1 MTVKIKKQLVS
12 TDVIKERSYGYGN
25 KKKCI
30 TIHETANTNK
40 GANAQAH
47 ANLQSR
53 KNPSQASWHYQVD
66 DKEII
71 QSFPDDV
78 MCWSAGDGRGPGNTQ
93 SIHIEICVNSDGDFI
108 KAVLNTADLVKYLMD
123 KYNIPIDNV
132 VQHYKWS
139 GKNCPANLR
148 NASKGISWDGFK
160 NLLKQLPSQ
169 KDDKMYYVQVGAF
182 KVKSNAEKCLKEA
195 KKYFPDAF
203 IKTE

>member
-1 MTVKIKKQLVS
+1 MTIKIKKQLVS
-12 TDVIKERSYGYGN
+12 SKIIGERSYGYGN
-25 KKKCI
+25 KKKYI

-53 KNPSQASWHYQVD
+53 KNPRQASWHYQVD

-78 MCWSAGDGRGPGNTQ
+78 MCWAAGDGRGPGNTQ
-93 SIHIEICVNSDGDFI
+93 SIHVEICVNSDGNFL
-108 KAVLNTADLVKYLMD
+108 KAVQNAANLTKYLMD
-123 KYNIPIDNV
+123 KYNIPIEHV
-132 VQHYKWS
+132 EQHNKWS
-139 GKNCPANLR
+139 GKNCPAYLR
-148 NASKGISWDGFK
+148 GGNRGITWGGFI
-160 NLLKQLPSQ
+160 NLLKQPNQ
-169 KDDKMYYVQVGAF
+169 KDGKMYYVQVGAF
-182 KVKSNAEKCLKEA
+182 KVKSNAEKRLKEA

>member
-1 MTVKIKKQLVS
+1 MTVNIKKQLVS
-12 TDVIKERSYGYGN
+12 SEIINSRSYGYGN
-25 KKKCI
+25 KKKFI

-53 KNPSQASWHYQVD
+53 KNPREASWHYQVD

-93 SIHIEICVNSDGDFI
+93 SIHIEICVNQDGNFH
-108 KAVLNTADLVKYLMD
+108 KAVRNAADLTRHLMN
-123 KYNIPIDNV
+123 KYNISIDNV
-132 VQHYKWS
+132 VQHHKWN
-139 GKNCPANLR
+139 GKNCPYYLR
-148 NASKGISWDGFK
+148 SGKKGISWNDFK
-160 NLLKQLPSQ
+160 NLLKQPPTQ
-169 KDDKMYYVQVGAF
+169 KEDKMYYVQVGAF
-182 KVKSNAEKCLKEA
+182 KVKANAEKRLKEA

>member
-12 TDVIKERSYGYGN
+12 SKIIGERSYGYGN
-25 KKKCI
+25 KKTFI

-53 KNPSQASWHYQVD
+53 KNPRQASWHYQVD

-93 SIHIEICVNSDGDFI
+93 SIHIEICVNNDGDFL
-108 KAVLNTADLVKYLMD
+108 KAVQNTANLTKYLMD
-123 KYNIPIDNV
+123 KYNIPIENV
-132 VQHYKWS
+132 VQHHKWS
-139 GKNCPANLR
+139 GKNCPLYLR
-148 NASKGISWDGFK
+148 SGSRGITWGGFK
-160 NLLKQLPSQ
+160 NLLKQPLNQ
-169 KDDKMYYVQVGAF
+169 KDGKMYYVQVGAF
-182 KVKSNAEKCLKEA
+182 KVKSNAEKRLKEA

>member
-1 MTVKIKKQLVS
+1 MTVNIKKQLVS
-12 TDVIKERSYGYGN
+12 TTIIKERSYGYGN
-25 KKKCI
+25 KKKFI

-53 KNPSQASWHYQVD
+53 KNPRKASWHYQVD

-78 MCWSAGDGRGPGNTQ
+78 MCWAATDGKGPGNTQ
-93 SIHIEICVNSDGDFI
+93 SIHIEICVNNDSNFL
-108 KAVLNTADLVKYLMD
+108 KAVQNAAELTNYLMN

-132 VQHYKWS
+132 VQHHKWS
-139 GKNCPANLR
+139 GKNCPAYLR
-148 NASKGISWDGFK
+148 SGNRGITWGGFK
-160 NLLKQLPSQ
+160 NLLKQPPTQ
-169 KDDKMYYVQVGAF
+169 KSGKMYYVQVGAF
-182 KVKSNAEKCLKEA
+182 KERANAEKRLKEA

>member
-1 MTVKIKKQLVS
+1 MTVNIKKQLVS
-12 TDVIKERSYGYGN
+12 SEIINSRSYGYGN
-25 KKKCI
+25 KKKFI
-30 TIHETANTNK
+30 TIHETANTQK

-53 KNPSQASWHYQVD
+53 KNPREASWHYQVD

-93 SIHIEICVNSDGDFI
+93 SIHIEICVNQDGDFQ
-108 KAVLNTADLVKYLMD
+108 KAVRNAADLTKYLMN

-132 VQHYKWS
+132 VQHHKWN

-148 NASKGISWDGFK
+148 SGKKGISWNDFK
-160 NLLKQLPSQ
+160 NLLKQPPAQ
-169 KDDKMYYVQVGAF
+169 KEGKMYYVQVGAF
-182 KVKSNAEKCLKEA
+182 KVKANAEKRLKEA